1 MTMIH
6 IRSSQ
11 MEMFGA
17 YSMKKY
23 KAELCKYL
31 TQYHSLLCETMGSEA
46 LEETVDLGLQRVHEC
61 GFTLNGTIRTY
72 LEIMLALGSDFDRD
86 PQYFWL
92 IPWLRPQER
101 YQEMERARYLQ
112 FHVVRYLDD
121 VQGSDGV
128 NRIQAL
134 SKAQSITHD
143 QLIQIGSNYPQ
154 SAMKWLESMHPLKC
168 RFIGKDALGSLIQSA
183 RKEAAR
189 AELRSLASV
198 PLVLGLM
205 FTFGGGI
212 LRDPMHPW
220 VTTTLTALHE
230 KDQETRE
237 EKLLLESKAY
247 LTKMIQIIQGVRKNV
262 HSE

>member
-1 MTMIH
+1 MIH

-17 YSMKKY
+17 YSLKKY
-23 KAELCKYL
+23 KAELCKHL
-31 TQYHSLLCETMGSEA
+31 TQYDSLLCEAAGSKA
-46 LEETVDLGLQRVHEC
+46 LEEVVDLGLQRAHEC
-61 GFTLNGTIRTY
+61 GFTLNGPIRTY

-128 NRIQAL
+128 NGIQAL
-134 SKAQSITHD
+134 SKAQDVTHD

-168 RFIGKDALGSLIQSA
+168 RFIGKDALRSLIQSA
-183 RKEAAR
+183 RKEAAQ
-189 AELRSLASV
+189 AELRSPASV

-205 FTFGGGI
+205 FTFGSGI
-212 LRDPMHPW
+212 LRDPIYPW
-220 VTTTLTALHE
+220 VTRTLASPDE
-230 KDQETRE
+230 KGQETRE
-237 EKLLLESKAY
+237 EKLQRRGKVY
-247 LTKMIQIIQGVRKNV
+247 LRKMLQQIQGIQKNV
-262 HSE
+262 